1 MDIFSIIGFLAFG
14 TLLLGAFL
22 DGAHLAILIQPPAF
36 LIVIPSTLL
45 GVLGSVPA
53 GKIGYIIKALKMVF
67 SGSVANPEKTKEEL
81 LEIATKARKEGIL
94 SLESSIDEIKDP
106 LIKRGVELMVLGM
119 DEESIVSIL
128 EAELT
133 KEEEELKIGVEYW
146 KACAETSP
154 TMGLTGAVFGLMHAL
169 TELNDPNKLAEG
181 ISTAFVATVYGI
193 ASSYLIFGSWARKS
207 KMKLEMIVMVGYM
220 TIEGV
225 RLIAK
230 GENPRL
236 IEEKLNAYA

>member
-14 TLLLGAFL
+14 TLLLGAVL
-22 DGAHLAILIQPPAF
+22 DGAHIGILVQPPAF

-45 GVLGSVPA
+45 GVLGSIPA
-53 GKIGYIIKALKMVF
+53 GKLGYIIKALKMVF

-169 TELNDPNKLAEG
+169 TQLNDPEKLAEG

>member
-1 MDIFSIIGFLAFG
+1 MDILSIVGFLAFG
-14 TLLLGAFL
+14 SLLLGAFL

-45 GVLGSVPA
+45 GVLGSMPA
-53 GKIGYIIKALKMVF
+53 GKHPYIIKALKMVF
-67 SGSVANPEKTKEEL
+67 SGSVVNPEKTKEEL

-94 SLESSIDEIKDP
+94 SLESTIDEIKDP
-106 LIKRGVELMVLGM
+106 LIKRGVNLLVLGM
-119 DEESIVSIL
+119 EEESIVSIL

-169 TELNDPNKLAEG
+169 TELNDPQKLADG

-193 ASSYLIFGSWARKS
+193 TTSYLIFGSWGRKS
-207 KMKLEMIVMVGYM
+207 KLKLEMLVATGNMI
-220 TIEGV
+220 IEGV

-236 IEEKLNAYA
+236 IEERLSAYA

>member
-14 TLLLGAFL
+14 SLLLGAFL
-22 DGAHLAILIQPPAF
+22 DGAHLTILIQPPAF
-36 LIVIPSTLL
+36 LIVVPSTLL

-67 SGSVANPEKTKEEL
+67 SGNIVNPEKTKEEI
-81 LEIATKARKEGIL
+81 LEIANKARKEGIL

-146 KACAETSP
+146 KTCSETSP

-169 TELNDPNKLAEG
+169 TQLNDPNKLAEG

-193 ASSYLIFGSWARKS
+193 TSSYLIFGPWGRKS
-207 KMKLEMIVMVGYM
+207 KAKLDMIVMAGYM
-220 TIEGV
+220 TIEGI

>member
-14 TLLLGAFL
+14 TLLLGAVL
-22 DGAHLAILIQPPAF
+22 DGAHIGILVQPPAF

-45 GVLGSVPA
+45 GVLGSIPA
-53 GKIGYIIKALKMVF
+53 GKLGYIIKALKMVF

-169 TELNDPNKLAEG
+169 TQLNDPNKLAEG

-193 ASSYLIFGSWARKS
+193 SSSYLIFGSWARKS

>member
-14 TLLLGAFL
+14 SLLLGGFL

-45 GVLGSVPA
+45 GVLGSIPA
-53 GKIGYIIKALKMVF
+53 GKVGYIIKALKMVF

>member
-1 MDIFSIIGFLAFG
+1 MIYLKYWINYPIFRYSVWIYFYYRFFGFWYTFARS
-14 TLLLGAFL
+14 FL
-22 DGAHLAILIQPPAF
+22 RWGSSSNSIQPPAF

-45 GVLGSVPA
+45 GVLGSVLA

-67 SGSVANPEKTKEEL
+67 SGSVVNPEKTKEEI
-81 LEIATKARKEGIL
+81 LEIANKARKEGIL

-146 KACAETSP
+146 KTCSETSP

-169 TELNDPNKLAEG
+169 TQLNDPNKF
-181 ISTAFVATVYGI
+181 S
-193 ASSYLIFGSWARKS
+193 
-207 KMKLEMIVMVGYM
+207 
-220 TIEGV
+220 
-225 RLIAK
+225 
-230 GENPRL
+230 
-236 IEEKLNAYA
+236 

>member
-14 TLLLGAFL
+14 TLLLGAFI

-36 LIVIPSTLL
+36 LIVVPSTLL

-53 GKIGYIIKALKMVF
+53 GKVGYIIKALKMVF
-67 SGSVANPEKTKEEL
+67 SSSVVNPEKTKEEIM
-81 LEIATKARKEGIL
+81 EIANKARKEGIL

-119 DEESIVSIL
+119 DEETIVSIL
-128 EAELT
+128 EAELA

-146 KACAETSP
+146 KTCSETSP

-169 TELNDPNKLAEG
+169 TQLNDPNKLAEG

-193 ASSYLIFGSWARKS
+193 TSSYLVFGPWSRKS
-207 KMKLEMIVMVGYM
+207 KTKLDMIVMAGYM

-236 IEEKLNAYA
+236 IEEKLNAYV